1 MNLSESISDIR
12 THLLDPNPDEPNP
25 RNVYLKLQDAA
36 QLLHLEAQNTSTAWD
51 VFSTTLTTSQ
61 GQPDYLVSAGFFGK
75 DLRIVT
81 RDQNNPQHCP
91 REVRR
96 CDLQDIDQYYQ
107 GPERAV
113 ASGHSAV
120 VMAFYRQSG
129 SIFVKIVPT
138 PVDSREYEIWYEG
151 DLQEPM
157 SLGDSPNIAPF
168 QRYRNLKAA
177 ISLIPACKWAELE
190 KKDTQERM
198 KNLAFSLS
206 SQVQDYQRAWQKYIT
221 SDRQDGVN
229 VRIGYG
235 EGSGYDY
242 W

>member
-25 RNVYLKLQDAA
+25 RNVFLKLQDAA

-51 VFSTTLTTSQ
+51 VFSWVLTTSQ
-61 GQPDYLVSAGFFGK
+61 DTSDYLVSAGFFGK
-75 DLRIVT
+75 DLRIIT
-81 RDQNNPQHCP
+81 RDQNNRQHCP

-107 GPERAV
+107 GPEKGPM
-113 ASGHSAV
+113 GHSAS
-120 VMAFYRQSG
+120 VMSFYRQNQ

-138 PVDSREYEIWYEG
+138 PADSKEYEIWYEG

-168 QRYRNLKAA
+168 QRYRNLKTA
-177 ISLIPACKWAELE
+177 ISLIPACKWAGFD

-198 KNLAFSLS
+198 KNLAFSLAN
-206 SQVQDYQRAWQKYIT
+206 QVQDYQKAWQKYIT
-221 SDRQDGVN
+221 TDRQDGVSM
-229 VRIGYG
+229 RIGYA